1 MRLISATVLM
11 IVVVNVLG
19 GCAIGEDGTPRP
31 VTSSAG
37 MSGST
42 ESVTRAPR
50 PEELKVE
57 GVDPCA
63 TLTSAQ
69 QSELKIDEALSQPL
83 DVLNNG
89 KPAPTCRY
97 HSNGRTLFSYNI
109 SLVSGEGVDY
119 WEGSS
124 NLEVRSESVSGFSAY
139 RYKLSGTFQAYC
151 SYAVDVADDQ
161 QLVVQFLPIGEGF
174 SQDRMCQNSARG
186 AELALATLQTLK

>member
-1 MRLISATVLM
+1 MRLINATVLM
-11 IVVVNVLG
+11 TVLG
-19 GCAIGEDGTPRP
+19 SCAIGEDGTPRP
-31 VTSSAG
+31 VTSNAST
-37 MSGST
+37 SGST
-42 ESVTRAPR
+42 GSATRAPR
-50 PEELKVE
+50 PEELKVD

-69 QSELKIDEALSQPL
+69 QFELKIDEALNQPL
-83 DVLNNG
+83 DVLNND

-97 HSNGRTLFSYNI
+97 RSNGKTLFNYNL

-124 NLEVRSESVSGFSAY
+124 NLEVKSESVSGFSAY

-174 SQDRMCQNSARG
+174 SQDQMCQNSARG